1 MPSSI
6 RRQVKNVVNNYSEAE
21 KKVREATSND
31 PWGPPSS
38 LMSQIADL
46 TYNMAAFSE
55 IMRMVWRRL
64 GDRGRNWRHVY
75 KALTLLEY
83 LVKTGSERVALQCRE
98 NILGLQALAEFR
110 YVDRDGRDRG
120 VGVREK
126 SRQLGALL
134 KDGERLRAER
144 SHALRTKERMA
155 QVATAMGGDSR
166 VRLDRESSQPSLP
179 AGSSEQRGRS
189 GGSPASYPGSL
200 PQRVS
205 SELEQARPQTI
216 GEEEL
221 QLQLALAMSREV
233 AEQEERKRRGEK
245 LWLQVAQEDS
255 SRGCATGAE
264 PVETAHAPLSEITLL
279 DVMDTATEGAADRV
293 SDPWAAA
300 LPPANPW
307 QASASESAD
316 PWGVTRAHSTPRQSA
331 DPWGAS
337 AGSAPSAGVA
347 ADPWGAEC
355 GTHPQA
361 HVNRDGNCSMP
372 SWACLDLMD
381 VQQGVSGPDGK
392 ADTSRTA
399 SESFLSSTSS
409 VVNPD
414 PFVSKPARLTPV
426 SNPFLVADAAQVN
439 NPFQVSGGRLPPPNQ
454 RKPTPLVTCHIDPP
468 PFPCSTAPPAGPTSM
483 VPFPGV
489 PEFASVG
496 LVTPVVGVGRMAAI
510 PAAHSLLSP
519 GLLPS
524 TGCTTDPFLLGAE

>member
-38 LMSQIADL
+38 LMSEIADL

-64 GDRGRNWRHVY
+64 GDRGKNWRHVY

-98 NILGLQALAEFR
+98 NILGLQVLAEFR

-134 KDGERLRAER
+134 RDGERLRAER

-155 QVATAMGGDSR
+155 QVATAVAGDSL
-166 VRLDRESSQPSLP
+166 VRFGHGSSQPSLP
-179 AGSSEQRGRS
+179 ADSSEQRGRS

-233 AEQEERKRRGEK
+233 AEQEERKRRGER

-255 SRGCATGAE
+255 NRGCATGAE
-264 PVETAHAPLSEITLL
+264 PAESHEITLV
-279 DVMDTATEGAADRV
+279 DVMDTATEGAADRM
-293 SDPWAAA
+293 SDAWAVA
-300 LPPANPW
+300 LPPADPW
-307 QASASESAD
+307 QAS
-316 PWGVTRAHSTPRQSA
+316 G
-331 DPWGAS
+331 
-337 AGSAPSAGVA
+337 
-347 ADPWGAEC
+347 
-355 GTHPQA
+355 
-361 HVNRDGNCSMP
+361 DGNCFLP
-372 SWACLDLMD
+372 SWTCLDLMD
-381 VQQGVSGPDGK
+381 VQQGVSGPDGT
-392 ADTSRTA
+392 ADTS
-399 SESFLSSTSS
+399 SSM
-409 VVNPD
+409 VNPD

-439 NPFQVSGGRLPPPNQ
+439 NPFQVSGRRVPPSTQ
-454 RKPTPLVTCHIDPP
+454 KKPTPLVTCPNDPP
-468 PFPCSTAPPAGPTSM
+468 PFPCSTAPPAGPASM

-496 LVTPVVGVGRMAAI
+496 LVTPVVGVGPMAAI
-510 PAAHSLLSP
+510 PAAHSLLGP

-524 TGCTTDPFLLGAE
+524 TSCTTNPFLLGAE

>member
-38 LMSQIADL
+38 LMSEIADL

-64 GDRGRNWRHVY
+64 GDRGKNWRHVY

-98 NILGLQALAEFR
+98 NILGLQVLAEFR

-134 KDGERLRAER
+134 RDGERLRAER

-155 QVATAMGGDSR
+155 QVATAVAGDSL
-166 VRLDRESSQPSLP
+166 VRFGHGSSQPSLP
-179 AGSSEQRGRS
+179 ADSSEQRGWS

-233 AEQEERKRRGEK
+233 AEQEERKRRGER

-255 SRGCATGAE
+255 NRGCATGAE
-264 PVETAHAPLSEITLL
+264 PAESHEITLV
-279 DVMDTATEGAADRV
+279 DVMDTATEGAADRM
-293 SDPWAAA
+293 SDAWAVA
-300 LPPANPW
+300 LPPADPW
-307 QASASESAD
+307 QASASKSAD
-316 PWGVTRAHSTPRQSA
+316 PWGVTPAHST
-331 DPWGAS
+331 DPWGT
-337 AGSAPSAGVA
+337 SAGVA

-355 GTHPQA
+355 GTYPKA
-361 HVNRDGNCSMP
+361 RVNGDGNCFLP
-372 SWACLDLMD
+372 SWTCLDLMD
-381 VQQGVSGPDGK
+381 VQQGVSGPDGT
-392 ADTSRTA
+392 ADTS
-399 SESFLSSTSS
+399 SSM
-409 VVNPD
+409 VNPD

-439 NPFQVSGGRLPPPNQ
+439 NPFQVSGRRVPPSTQ
-454 RKPTPLVTCHIDPP
+454 KKPTPLVTCPNDPP
-468 PFPCSTAPPAGPTSM
+468 PFPCSTAPPAGPASM

-496 LVTPVVGVGRMAAI
+496 LVTPVVGVGPMAAI
-510 PAAHSLLSP
+510 PAAHSLLGP

-524 TGCTTDPFLLGAE
+524 TSCTTNPFLLGAE